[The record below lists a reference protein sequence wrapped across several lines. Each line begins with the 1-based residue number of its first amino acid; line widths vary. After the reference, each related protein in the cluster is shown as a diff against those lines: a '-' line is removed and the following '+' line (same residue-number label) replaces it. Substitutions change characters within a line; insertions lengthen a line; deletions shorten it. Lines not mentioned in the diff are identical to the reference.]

1 MAMRDPYEVL
11 GVPRDAS
18 ADEIKS
24 AYRRLARRY
33 HPDVNPGDAEAEE
46 KFKEIGNAYSVLSDP
61 DKRARFDQF
70 GTADEIPMGDPYF
83 AGGSIS
89 DIFEMFLGGGG
100 FGGARRRDLARD
112 GDDIRTEVALTLQEV
127 ITGVQKEITITRLAQ
142 CEACG
147 GTGSEGGAQP
157 DQCQACHGQG
167 VFSQVRNTVFGQV
180 RTRTTCPTCGG
191 TGAVIKNPCA
201 GCKGR
206 GLLPESARV
215 MLNIPPGVETGN
227 TMHLPG
233 QGSEGTFGGRPG
245 DLDAVLYVQD
255 DPRFERRGQMLFTR
269 LDATFAQV
277 ALGDTVDVEGV
288 DETYEM
294 EVPAGSQPG
303 SRLTIRNAGL
313 PPLHGGKR
321 GDLIVTINVKV
332 PQKLNEAQE
341 KLIRDFAEA
350 SGERIPKGQTKGI
363 LGGLFGK
370 KK

>member
-46 KFKEIGNAYSVLSDP
+46 KFKEIGNAYAVLSDP

-70 GTADEIPMGDPYF
+70 GTTDDVPTDPVF
-83 AGGSIS
+83 GGGSIA
-89 DIFEMFLGGGG
+89 DLFEMFLGGAGV
-100 FGGARRRDLARD
+100 GGARRRDLGRD
-112 GDDIRTEVALTLQEV
+112 GDDIRTEIAITLQDV
-127 ITGVQKEITITRLAQ
+127 IDGVQREITVTRMAQ
-142 CEACG
+142 CGECN
-147 GTGSEGGAQP
+147 GTGSEGGAP
-157 DQCQACHGQG
+157 PETCATCQGAG
-167 VFSQVRNTVFGQV
+167 VLSQVRSTVFGQV

-191 TGAVIKNPCA
+191 TGAIIKNACK

-206 GLLPESARV
+206 GLVPEAARV
-215 MLNIPPGVETGN
+215 MLNVPPGAETGN

-245 DLDAVLYVQD
+245 DLDVVLYVQD
-255 DPRFERRGQMLFTR
+255 DPRFERHGQVLFTVYE
-269 LDATFAQV
+269 ATYAQV
-277 ALGDTVDVEGV
+277 ALGDEVKIPGV
-288 DETYEM
+288 DAEYDLEI
-294 EVPAGSQPG
+294 PAGTQPG
-303 SRLTIRNAGL
+303 TQLGIRQAGL
-313 PPLHGGKR
+313 PPLYGGKR
-321 GDLIVTINVKV
+321 GDLIVAINVKV
-332 PQKLNEAQE
+332 PEKLNETQAA
-341 KLIRDFAEA
+341 LIRELAQA
-350 SGERIPKGQTKGI
+350 GGEPIPKGQSKGI